1 LGRCGM
7 RVCHVWHNFLPLEM
21 GGVERYILT
30 LSDYLGGKYPELQ
43 FSLITDKTAYPF
55 FRRVKIPKH
64 EQISRIDV
72 NRVGPNL
79 LSAARDVYF
88 KLFHQNS
95 SLIEHQLTKK
105 LFHETAN
112 IQNIAQSDVFHI
124 HGLWALQYPAL
135 GLWLSRHFNKPLVV
149 SLHGDTVGTEFFYSM
164 PLQKKEFAAI
174 LHQASAI
181 TTYSETVLA
190 TLAQMGLSSKS
201 WLIPNFV
208 DTQHFKRP
216 VSFGDAGAGTRV
228 VMVCR
233 LDPFKDPL
241 TAVQAFEHVIKDKPE
256 ATLQIVGDGPL
267 YEPLKSL
274 IGELHLENSVFLM
287 GKHAD
292 VRPFLWNSDVMLTGN
307 AFLSVLEAWSAGT
320 AVVAAD
326 KETTGKL
333 ISQGKNGVLVK
344 PKAPK
349 ELASA
354 LLQVMNDSRYR
365 GRLVRNGFETVNSYD
380 VSCAGEKFLG
390 IYCSCIEKPSLVCEA
405 KGLNLS

>member
-1 LGRCGM
+1 
-7 RVCHVWHNFLPLEM
+7 M

-30 LSDYLGGKYPELQ
+30 LSNYLGGKYPELQ

-55 FRRVKIPKH
+55 FRSRKIPKH
-64 EQISRIDV
+64 EQISHIDV
-72 NRVGPNL
+72 NRFGPNL
-79 LSAARDVYF
+79 LSVTRGVYF
-88 KLFHQNS
+88 KFFHENS
-95 SLIEHQLTKK
+95 ALIERQLTKK
-105 LFHETAN
+105 LCRETAN
-112 IQNIAQSDVFHI
+112 IRNVAQSDVFHI
-124 HGLWALQYPAL
+124 HGLWSLQYPTL
-135 GLWLSRHFNKPLVV
+135 GLWLSRHFNKPMVV
-149 SLHGDTVGTEFFYSM
+149 SLHGDTVGTEFFHSM

-174 LHQASAI
+174 LHQAATI
-181 TTYSETVLA
+181 TTYSETVQA
-190 TLAQMGLSSKS
+190 TLVEMGLGSKS

-208 DTQHFKRP
+208 DTESFRRP
-216 VSFGDAGAGTRV
+216 VSFKGAGAGTRV

-241 TAVQAFEHVIKDKPE
+241 TAVQAFEHVVKEAPE

-267 YEPLKSL
+267 YEPTKAL
-274 IGELHLENSVFLM
+274 IGELHLENSVFLT
-287 GKHAD
+287 GRYAD

-326 KETTGKL
+326 AETTGKL

-354 LLQVMNDSRYR
+354 LLQVMKDSQYR

-380 VSCAGEKFLG
+380 VSRAGEKFLG
-390 IYCSCIEKPSLVCEA
+390 IYGSAAEKSALA
-405 KGLNLS
+405 